1 MACLVGVTALAGL
14 LWSCCWVSVN
24 VDLYLFNEDS
34 FLKRLRASFSFFVFH
49 SSELA
54 DIIQKKIK
62 MYSDSLVCQEL
73 CIVLFFTVL
82 FCCCCCF
89 VLFCFTWISRYLFY
103 LFFTGEA
110 DWEARL
116 CVNLQAAD
124 WQTAQTWRIIL
135 QSQPF
140 WGNLVH

>member
-14 LWSCCWVSVN
+14 LWSCCWVSVH

-62 MYSDSLVCQEL
+62 MYCDSLVCQEL

-89 VLFCFTWISRYLFY
+89 VLLEYLDIYFIY
-103 LFFTGEA
+103 FLQVKQIEKRDSVLTSKQQI
-110 DWEARL
+110 DRL
-116 CVNLQAAD
+116 LRPGASYFNLN
-124 WQTAQTWRIIL
+124 
-135 QSQPF
+135 PF
-140 WGNLVH
+140 EVT